1 MCDLKFLQIGSN
13 VLYHLEKQIY
23 QQKFH
28 KVKQPNVH
36 NDEQRFILKYG
47 TWTKHYTK

>member
-1 MCDLKFLQIGSN
+1 MCDLRFLRIGTN
-13 VLYHLEKQIY
+13 ILHHLEKRVY

-36 NDEQRFILKYG
+36 NDGQ
-47 TWTKHYTK
+47 